1 MPQLTV
7 PRLSVPFIEG
17 TFRTLGEQMK
27 AHLAASL
34 SYWWSL
40 IDLIEAYYLI
50 HRSVGL
56 PFRQRVAQMGILL
69 QDTLARVERLDP
81 GQFVERTPGIGP
93 GLYSPSPLMR
103 QQIFA
108 LIDLVENVLYQ
119 VTEMEALKESIFAG
133 LGGEQGVNVAYMPDP
148 SVRGATFANI
158 VVALSLTRDNLQYEL
173 DPSWFWD
180 SEPSTPSSEEN
191 HEEAVSFLVNMLIEE
206 ATDGIEPR
214 RPSARIAANERNA
227 NGRAIRALNRNFARS
242 HPRRRR

>member
-40 IDLIEAYYLI
+40 IDLIETYYLI

-56 PFRQRVAQMGILL
+56 PYRQRVAQMGLLL

-81 GQFVERTPGIGP
+81 GQFVQ
-93 GLYSPSPLMR
+93 GLCQESAPSPQLR

-119 VTEMEALKESIFAG
+119 VIEMEDLKESIFAG
-133 LGGEQGVNVAYMPDP
+133 LGGEQA
-148 SVRGATFANI
+148 
-158 VVALSLTRDNLQYEL
+158 
-173 DPSWFWD
+173 
-180 SEPSTPSSEEN
+180 
-191 HEEAVSFLVNMLIEE
+191 
-206 ATDGIEPR
+206 
-214 RPSARIAANERNA
+214 
-227 NGRAIRALNRNFARS
+227 
-242 HPRRRR
+242 